1 MSYFE
6 LFVLI
11 NFAWGGLS
19 LAVLFTGEKNNG
31 YVKPIVVP
39 FIVLSWIY
47 LLCCVPLFKD
57 GLQPPQDLATY
68 YAILAGVLSIEV
80 WLVMIVTLLTISLAK
95 KAHNPE
101 FKSYLLPFYQPI
113 RKVFKP
119 LWPIVAIANIV
130 NSGVSLIYI
139 MN

>member
-11 NFAWGGLS
+11 NLGWGVVT
-19 LAVLFTGEKNNG
+19 LACVSSANRKGR
-31 YVKPIVVP
+31 YVKKIVMP
-39 FIVLSWIY
+39 FILLSWVY
-47 LLCCVPLFKD
+47 LIACVPLFKD
-57 GLQPPQDLATY
+57 GLQPPENLSLY
-68 YAILAGVLSIEV
+68 YTIVAGILSIEV